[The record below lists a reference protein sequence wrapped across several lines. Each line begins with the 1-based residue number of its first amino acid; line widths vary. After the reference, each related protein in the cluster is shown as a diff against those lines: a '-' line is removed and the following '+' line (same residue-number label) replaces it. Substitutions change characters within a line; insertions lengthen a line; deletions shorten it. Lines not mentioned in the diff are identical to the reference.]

1 MVRKK
6 VLFVSDTF
14 YPRVDGIVRFMG
26 ETYKYLNRDFDIKF
40 LVPKL
45 EGVEK
50 IVKEKKMKVIYSPT
64 FNFTI
69 AEFRPSRPIQKRI
82 RAAVD
87 WADVVFVNTP
97 GGTLGASTIY
107 AARGKKRLIG
117 YAHTIDWELFP
128 FAIGRKSIARLL
140 KPIFRRIYSNL
151 DVILAPDKM
160 IVDKYKRAGV
170 KSKFKIVPLN
180 ADQTK
185 FKENLFDRLIIRK
198 DLGVSGKF
206 VIGFHG
212 RLSKEKNVKLL
223 IDSFRIFRKNHPK
236 SVLLVLGDGPE
247 RVRLTGEGIISTGFV
262 SDPEKYLKAMDVYV
276 FLSKTETSALS
287 LMEAIASG
295 VPVVT
300 SDAGLIPTYVT
311 SRTGIILK
319 RSQLKREI
327 VVRAIDMV
335 YKSPVKSKL
344 KAVGAKLFTD
354 SRDWEDIANDL
365 KRAFEG

>member
-1 MVRKK
+1 
-6 VLFVSDTF
+6 
-14 YPRVDGIVRFMG
+14 
-26 ETYKYLNRDFDIKF
+26 
-40 LVPKL
+40 
-45 EGVEK
+45 
-50 IVKEKKMKVIYSPT
+50 
-64 FNFTI
+64 
-69 AEFRPSRPIQKRI
+69 
-82 RAAVD
+82 
-87 WADVVFVNTP
+87 
-97 GGTLGASTIY
+97 
-107 AARGKKRLIG
+107 
-117 YAHTIDWELFP
+117 
-128 FAIGRKSIARLL
+128 
-140 KPIFRRIYSNL
+140 
-151 DVILAPDKM
+151 
-160 IVDKYKRAGV
+160 
-170 KSKFKIVPLN
+170 
-180 ADQTK
+180 
-185 FKENLFDRLIIRK
+185 
-198 DLGVSGKF
+198 
-206 VIGFHG
+206 
-212 RLSKEKNVKLL
+212 LL

>member
-1 MVRKK
+1 
-6 VLFVSDTF
+6 
-14 YPRVDGIVRFMG
+14 
-26 ETYKYLNRDFDIKF
+26 
-40 LVPKL
+40 
-45 EGVEK
+45 
-50 IVKEKKMKVIYSPT
+50 
-64 FNFTI
+64 
-69 AEFRPSRPIQKRI
+69 
-82 RAAVD
+82 
-87 WADVVFVNTP
+87 
-97 GGTLGASTIY
+97 
-107 AARGKKRLIG
+107 
-117 YAHTIDWELFP
+117 
-128 FAIGRKSIARLL
+128 
-140 KPIFRRIYSNL
+140 
-151 DVILAPDKM
+151 M
-160 IVDKYKRAGV
+160 IVDKYKKAGV

-180 ADQTK
+180 ANQNI

-198 DLGVSGKF
+198 DLGVSGNF

-223 IDSFRIFRKNHPK
+223 VDSFRIFRKKHPK
-236 SVLLVLGDGPE
+236 SILLVLGDGPE
-247 RVRLTGEGIISTGFV
+247 RVRLIGEGIISTGFV

-335 YKSPVKSKL
+335 YKTPVKSKL

>member
-1 MVRKK
+1 MVKK
-6 VLFVSDTF
+6 KILFVSDTF

-26 ETYKYLNRDFDIKF
+26 ETYKYLNRDFHIKF

-45 EGVEK
+45 EGSEEQ
-50 IVKEKKMKVIYSPT
+50 VKKKKLDVIYSPT

-69 AEFRPSRPIQKRI
+69 AEFKPSRPIRKTI
-82 RAAVD
+82 RDAVG

-97 GGTLGASTIY
+97 GGTLGASAVY
-107 AARGKKRLIG
+107 AARGKKKLIG

-128 FAIGRKSIARLL
+128 FAIGRKSVARFL

-151 DVILAPDKM
+151 DLILAPDKS
-160 IVDKYKRAGV
+160 IVDSYKRAGI

-198 DLGVSGKF
+198 DLGVSGDF

-223 IDSFRIFRKNHPK
+223 VDSFNAFRKRHPK
-236 SVLLVLGDGPE
+236 STLLVLGDGPE
-247 RVRLTGEGIISTGFV
+247 RDKLKGEKIISTGSV
-262 SDPEKYLKAMDVYV
+262 SDPEKYLRAMDVYV

-287 LMEAIASG
+287 LMEAISSG

-300 SDAGLIPTYVT
+300 SNAGLIPTYVT
-311 SRTGIILK
+311 SRTGIVLK
-319 RSQLKREI
+319 KSQLKREI
-327 VVRAIDMV
+327 VVRAIEMV

-354 SRDWEDIANDL
+354 SRNWQDIANDL
-365 KRAFEG
+365 KRAFNE